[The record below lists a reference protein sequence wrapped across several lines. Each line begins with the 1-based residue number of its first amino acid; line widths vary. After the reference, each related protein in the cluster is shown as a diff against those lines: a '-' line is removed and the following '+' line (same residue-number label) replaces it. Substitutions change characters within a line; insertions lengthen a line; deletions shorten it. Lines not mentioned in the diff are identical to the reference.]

1 MAAGSPS
8 LGAVPASPARR
19 TALTVLRRVEEQ
31 GAYADRALHGDARDL
46 DARDRALAKRLVFGT
61 VQRRGTLDWIIAQ
74 HVDRKLDPQ
83 VRAALLLGLYQLL
96 YTEVPAHAAVAESV
110 ELAKPSPGAKLVN
123 AVLRK
128 VQREGVE
135 LPADDNAQG
144 RGDRPLAPRVA
155 DADVVGLAR
164 RRRDPRAAGRRQRAR
179 RAGAARST
187 RWRASRSTSTAGRED
202 DALVVEGPI
211 DVLAHPLYAAGAITP
226 QSRASQR
233 VARAVDPQ
241 PGERVLDLCAAP
253 GGKTTHLAAL
263 MGDAGEVVAVEKPPA
278 ARQGA
283 GRPGRAPARDV
294 SVRVHVGDAK
304 EVTADDARRPLR
316 PRPRRPAVQR
326 PGHAAHAPRPA
337 LARDAR
343 RRSRRCAASR
353 RRSSPPRARVL
364 APAGASSTRPA
375 RCRRAR
381 RSSPGTSCAPC
392 RTATAPTASI
402 LRRQMATSKE
412 LGLKCPGCGE
422 PWLRPTTLAGPLPLR
437 LLPAPLRAALRL
449 PRLRRARDD
458 RPDVVDGHHQCN
470 HCGGSMLIEI

>member
-1 MAAGSPS
+1 V
-8 LGAVPASPARR
+8 VPASPARR

-135 LPADDNAQG
+135 LPSDTTPQGASIVHSHPEWLTLLWWDWLGADEARLLLAADNEPAELAL
-144 RGDRPLAPRVA
+144 RINPLAGMEV
-155 DADVVGLAR
+155 DIE
-164 RRRDPRAAGRRQRAR
+164 GR
-179 RAGAARST
+179 
-187 RWRASRSTSTAGRED
+187 RED

-211 DVLAHPLYAAGAITP
+211 DVLAHPLYLAGAITP

-241 PGERVLDLCAAP
+241 PGERILDLCAAP

-263 MGDAGEVVAVEKPPA
+263 MGDRGEIVAVEKHPQRAKALAAQA
-278 ARQGA
+278 ARLHA
-283 GRPGRAPARDV
+283 T
-294 SVRVHVGDAK
+294 SVKIHVGDAK
-304 EVTADDARRPLR
+304 AIT
-316 PRPRRPAVQR
+316 PA
-326 PGHAAHAPRPA
+326 G
-337 LARDAR
+337 LGGTFD
-343 RRSRRCAASR
+343 
-353 RRSSPPRARVL
+353 RVL
-364 APAGASSTRPA
+364 VDPPCSGLGTLRTHPDLRWRATPEAIEVLRGEQEAIVAAARSVLKPGGRLVYST
-375 RCRRAR
+375 CTL
-381 RSSPGTSCAPC
+381 SPREEIVNGTTV
-392 RTATAPTASI
+392 RT
-402 LRRQMATSKE
+402 
-412 LGLKCPGCGE
+412 
-422 PWLRPTTLAGPLPLR
+422 LPH
-437 LLPAPLRAALRL
+437 
-449 PRLRRARDD
+449 RDGTD
-458 RPDVVDGHHQCN
+458 GFYIAVADGDV
-470 HCGGSMLIEI
+470 